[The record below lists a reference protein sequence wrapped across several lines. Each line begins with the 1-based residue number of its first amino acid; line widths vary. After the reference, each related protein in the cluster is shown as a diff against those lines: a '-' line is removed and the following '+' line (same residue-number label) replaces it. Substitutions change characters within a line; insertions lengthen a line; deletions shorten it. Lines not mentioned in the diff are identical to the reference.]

1 MTLAPE
7 NGVHSSTI
15 IEAARRA
22 DADLMV
28 RILAGDREA
37 LAVAYQR
44 HGAGVLA
51 VANAVLRDQTA
62 AEDVCQDVFVRL
74 WRRPEKFDS
83 TRGSLA
89 TYLAVVAH
97 GRALD
102 RLRSEQ
108 ARTRREQQQGRFAPA
123 TSEDSAD
130 QAVASA
136 MSTRIWAAVSALP
149 FHEAEAL
156 RLAYFGDTTYREV
169 ARILDVAEG
178 TVKSRIRSGLRRLRV
193 AFIQEGIISAA

>member
-1 MTLAPE
+1 MTMAPE
-7 NGVHSSTI
+7 TGVHSSTTTLVD
-15 IEAARRA
+15 RRA

-37 LAVAYQR
+37 LSEAYQR
-44 HGAGVLA
+44 HGTGVLA
-51 VANAVLRDQTA
+51 VANAVLRDRAA

-102 RLRSEQ
+102 RVRSEQ
-108 ARTRREQQQGRFAPA
+108 ARARREQQQGHLSPRAG
-123 TSEDSAD
+123 EDAAD
-130 QAVASA
+130 QAIASA

-193 AFIQEGIISAA
+193 AFIQDGIISAA

>member
-1 MTLAPE
+1 MAPE
-7 NGVHSSTI
+7 AGVRS
-15 IEAARRA
+15 
-22 DADLMV
+22 DPDLV
-28 RILAGDREA
+28 ERILAGDRHA
-37 LAVAYQR
+37 LGEAYQR
-44 HGAGVLA
+44 HGAAVLA
-51 VANAVLRDQTA
+51 VARSVLRDQGA

-74 WRRPEKFDS
+74 WREPRRFDS

-89 TYLAVVAH
+89 TYLAVVTH
-97 GRALD
+97 SRALD
-102 RLRSEQ
+102 RLRSEE
-108 ARTRREQQQGRFAPA
+108 ARTRREQQQGRFAPLA
-123 TSEDSAD
+123 TEDAAD
-130 QAVASA
+130 QAIASA